1 MPMKNVRRNEG
12 FTLTELMVIIGIMVI
27 AAAITLPN
35 ISGWRASAKLNG
47 AARDLA
53 SNFQVAKMEATKR
66 NSVCAVTFN
75 ITVDDRLI
83 DVIVYVDVA
92 KDLVYNVGDT
102 EILRR
107 PFDSTY
113 KTISLDTSQGGGDG
127 VTLADNASGQP
138 SIAFNER
145 GLPINA
151 TGSVIAVGADSVFI
165 KNALDQPGTKTITV
179 SPAGNISI
187 N

>member
-1 MPMKNVRRNEG
+1 MVMKNLRRNEG
-12 FTLTELMVIIGIMVI
+12 FTLMELMVVIGIIVI
-27 AAAITLPN
+27 AAAFTLPN
-35 ISGWRASAKLNG
+35 ISSWRASAKLNG

-66 NSVCAVTFN
+66 NRVCAVTFN
-75 ITVDDRLI
+75 IAVDDTLT

-92 KDLVYNVGDT
+92 EDLVYNAGDT

-107 PFDSTY
+107 PFDSIY
-113 KTISLDTSQGGGDG
+113 RTISLDETKADGDG
-127 VTLADNASGQP
+127 VSFKDNTM
-138 SIAFNER
+138 AFNSR
-145 GLPINA
+145 GLPIDN
-151 TGSVIAVGADSVFI
+151 TGSVITVDADSVFI
-165 KNALDQPGTKTITV
+165 INDLGGEKTIKV

>member
-1 MPMKNVRRNEG
+1 MVMKNLRRNEG
-12 FTLTELMVIIGIMVI
+12 FTLMELIIVIGIIVI
-27 AAAITLPN
+27 AAAFTLPN
-35 ISGWRASAKLNG
+35 ISKWRASARLNG

-53 SNFQVAKMEATKR
+53 TNFQVAKMEATKR
-66 NSVCAVTFN
+66 NRVCAVTFN
-75 ITVDDRLI
+75 IAVDGTLS

-92 KDLVYNVGDT
+92 EDLVYNAGET

-113 KTISLDTSQGGGDG
+113 KTISLDPEEGGGDG

-138 SIAFNER
+138 SIAFNSR
-145 GLPINA
+145 GLPIDD
-151 TGSVIAVGADSVFI
+151 TGSVITDGADSVFI
-165 KNALDQPGTKTITV
+165 INDLDPPGKKTITV

>member
-1 MPMKNVRRNEG
+1 MVMNNLRRDEG
-12 FTLTELMVIIGIMVI
+12 VTLMELMVVMGIIVI
-27 AAAITLPN
+27 AAAFTLPN
-35 ISGWRASAKLNG
+35 ISSWRASAKLNG

-66 NSVCAVTFN
+66 NGVCAVTFN
-75 ITVDDRLI
+75 IAVDDTLT

-92 KDLVYNVGDT
+92 GDLVYNAGDT

-107 PFDSTY
+107 PFASTY
-113 KTISLDTSQGGGDG
+113 RTISLDLDEGGGDG
-127 VTLADNASGQP
+127 VNLADNASGQP
-138 SIAFNER
+138 SIAFNSR
-145 GLPINA
+145 GLPIDD
-151 TGSVIAVGADSVFI
+151 TGSVITDGADSVFI
-165 KNALDQPGTKTITV
+165 INDLGGTKKITV

>member
-1 MPMKNVRRNEG
+1 MVMNNLRRDEG
-12 FTLTELMVIIGIMVI
+12 VTLMELMVVMGIIVI
-27 AAAITLPN
+27 AAAFTLPN
-35 ISGWRASAKLNG
+35 ISSWRASAKLNG

-66 NSVCAVTFN
+66 NGVCAVTFN
-75 ITVDDRLI
+75 IAVDDTLT

-92 KDLVYNVGDT
+92 GDLVYNGGDT
-102 EILRR
+102 EISRR
-107 PFDSTY
+107 PFASTY
-113 KTISLDTSQGGGDG
+113 KTISLDPDQGGGDG

-138 SIAFNER
+138 SIAFNSR
-145 GLPINA
+145 GLPINDTA
-151 TGSVIAVGADSVFI
+151 SIITAGAEVFI
-165 KNALDQPGTKTITV
+165 INNLDPPGTKTITV